1 MPGKT
6 TEFQRKEN
14 LILKGPHTDSAD
26 LETNTKT
33 PERKVHSSLVK
44 LTHLLR
50 LEHISERQE
59 AAEPTPHRTP
69 GTETLV
75 ATITVT

>member
-14 LILKGPHTDSAD
+14 LILKGPHTDSPD

-33 PERKVHSSLVK
+33 PERKVHSPLVED
-44 LTHLLR
+44 THLLSS
-50 LEHISERQE
+50 EHISE
-59 AAEPTPHRTP
+59 AGVAWPTPLR
-69 GTETLV
+69 TETLV
-75 ATITVT
+75 AVVIVT